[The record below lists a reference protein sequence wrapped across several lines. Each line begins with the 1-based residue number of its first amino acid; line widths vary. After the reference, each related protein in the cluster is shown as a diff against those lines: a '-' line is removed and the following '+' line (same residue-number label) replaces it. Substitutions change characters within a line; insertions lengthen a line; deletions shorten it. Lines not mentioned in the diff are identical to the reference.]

1 MIASQITC
9 PVCNN
14 GDPKGDKAHDSGP
27 RIVGFA
33 ALACPSLTPVGE
45 VRFFPKWEPA
55 VIVIGAGLWV
65 DSVPEKPKA
74 ISDLQSEI
82 AELERR
88 KAISAEQ
95 TETREALEQ
104 KLAALKAE
112 AAK

>member
-14 GDPKGDKAHDSGP
+14 GDPKGDKAHDSGA
-27 RIVGFA
+27 RMVGFA
-33 ALACPSLTPVGE
+33 QLACPGLETADVK
-45 VRFFPKWEPA
+45 FYPKWEPA
-55 VIVIGAGLWV
+55 VIVVGAGLWV

-88 KAISAEQ
+88 KANAEQQ